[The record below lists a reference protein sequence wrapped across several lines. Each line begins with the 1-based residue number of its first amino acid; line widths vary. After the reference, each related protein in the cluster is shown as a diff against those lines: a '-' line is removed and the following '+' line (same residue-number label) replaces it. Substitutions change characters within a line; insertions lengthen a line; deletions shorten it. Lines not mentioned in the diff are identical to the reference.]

1 MGSLIRRLPRR
12 LDTWYWRARYWW
24 MDTEQGITARV
35 CAFVLCVLLT
45 VAQMARLGAAA
56 LHPPAQQ
63 HAIAWWVV
71 QLIIVVIGAILSFV
85 LRPKVPKTPEPEQQ
99 GPTVEDGITF
109 DNFYGTHWHED
120 QAMPE
125 WQVVGKKKIKG
136 KGKK

>member
-1 MGSLIRRLPRR
+1 MRRLPRR

-24 MDTEQGITARV
+24 MDTEQGATAHV
-35 CAFVLCVLLT
+35 VTFVLCALVT
-45 VAQMARLGAAA
+45 VAQVARLAATA
-56 LHPPAQQ
+56 LHPAPQQ
-63 HAIAWWVV
+63 QAVVWWVV

-85 LRPKVPKTPEPEQQ
+85 LRPKAPKTKEPEQQ

-125 WQVVGKKKIKG
+125 WQVVGKKKIKA
-136 KGKK
+136 KAGKK